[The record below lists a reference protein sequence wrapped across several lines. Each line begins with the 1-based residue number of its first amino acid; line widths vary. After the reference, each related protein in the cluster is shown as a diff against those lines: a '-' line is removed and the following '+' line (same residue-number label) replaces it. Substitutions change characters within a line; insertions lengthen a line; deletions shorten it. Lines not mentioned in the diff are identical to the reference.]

1 MLTKD
6 VEIIE
11 YDKRVDF
18 YNTLTHAL
26 GAVLSIPSLFLLLSE
41 ARGIREC
48 FAAAVY
54 CFSIFAVYTV
64 SSLYHGLPIGEKK
77 RKARLL
83 DHMTVPLLIAG
94 TATPCALITLYE
106 ISKPHCFFVF
116 ITGWLCYFFGLFAK
130 LFFFEKLKSVTVAV
144 YIISGTIMTASA
156 LPLLDRITKEGFNCL
171 LIGCALYLI
180 GAVFCG
186 LGRKRQWLH
195 VVFHMF
201 VFLGSLV
208 HYIAIYIYIFKK

>member
-11 YDKRVDF
+11 YDRRVDF
-18 YNTLTHAL
+18 YNSLTHAF
-26 GAVLSIPSLFLLLSE
+26 GAVLSVPALILLLSE
-41 ARGIREC
+41 ATGLGEI
-48 FAAAVY
+48 FAASVY
-54 CFSIFAVYTV
+54 CFSIFAVYAV
-64 SSLYHGLPIGEKK
+64 SALYHGLPIGEKK
-77 RKARLL
+77 RNARLF

-106 ISKPHCFFVF
+106 ISRVHCFFVF
-116 ITGWLCYFFGLFAK
+116 VTGWLCYFFGLFAK
-130 LFFFEKLKSVTVAV
+130 LFFFQKLKNVAVAV
-144 YIISGTIMTASA
+144 YVISGFIMIASA
-156 LPLLDRITKEGFNCL
+156 VPLLDRITKEGFNCL
-171 LIGCALYLI
+171 IFGCILYLI

-195 VVFHMF
+195 VVFHIF

-208 HYIAIYIYIFKK
+208 HFVAVYIYIFKK